1 MVATACR
8 IRQDNFS
15 SSELTLIRAERDELR
30 ARILVLEGEKHVFYF
45 HYNILAGEKA
55 SLEEQVA
62 KPD

>member
-30 ARILVLEGEKHVFYF
+30 ARLLEFEGEKRVFDF
-45 HYNILAGEKA
+45 RYNLLAG
-55 SLEEQVA
+55 
-62 KPD
+62 